1 MKKGTR
7 TALGIY
13 LQSCLFRQLPFVMQE
28 KTTLNESLN
37 IQAGVA
43 PPSNVYPT
51 VKCIGIGVGGLR
63 PQVSEGLWSIEAAD
77 HEADHFGFY
86 KQMPFVIRRPE
97 NDLSPTER
105 AKYALRRIET
115 INNIS
120 YVAYYLRR
128 LDNPITTASLEV
140 LTVNSGVTTSVP
152 FVPTTANLNPTVPD
166 ISNKN
171 INTVD
176 GTYITASNTNTIVFT
191 SEDIS
196 NLIEVAETLYG
207 SGNRAV
213 ISEIGI
219 VSGVDKIVNSPSI
232 GNTTIQ
238 FNELICAQIVSFIN
252 TVLVAPASSNGSF
265 ITFDLGATEPLLAL
279 V

>member
-13 LQSCLFRQLPFVMQE
+13 LQSCLFRNLPYVMQE
-28 KTTLNESLN
+28 KTTLNEALN

-43 PPSNVYPT
+43 PPSNVYPS

-63 PQVSEGLWSIEAAD
+63 PSVNDGLWSIDAAD

-86 KQMPFVIRRPE
+86 RQMPFVIRKPD

-105 AKYALRRIET
+105 AKYALRRIEVV
-115 INNIS
+115 NNVS

-128 LDNPITTASLEV
+128 LDPPVTTASLEV
-140 LTVNSGVTTSVP
+140 LTVNNGISTTVP
-152 FVPTTANLNPTVPD
+152 FVPTNANLSPTVPA
-166 ISNKN
+166 ISNKST
-171 INTVD
+171 NTVD
-176 GTYITASNTNTIVFT
+176 GSYITASNTNTVVFT
-191 SEDIS
+191 PDDIV
-196 NLIEVAETLYG
+196 NLFEVAETLYG
-207 SGNRAV
+207 SSAQAV

-219 VSGVDKIVNSPSI
+219 VSGVDKIVSSPSV

-238 FNELICAQIVSFIN
+238 FNELIAAQIVSFIN
-252 TVLVAPASSNGSF
+252 TVFIASSSTNGSS